1 MEKAVYL
8 ILIDLIR
15 DTCTCKTLVITDNA
29 FCLLQKGITSPK
41 TSVTGL
47 SDKGA
52 ECTCTLV
59 TGNLLI
65 T

>member
-15 DTCTCKTLVITDNA
+15 DTCKTLVITDNV
-29 FCLLQKGITSPK
+29 FCLLQKGRTSPK